1 MIIVRSHRHNLP
13 NPCHALDLMNS
24 VDSIIV
30 AGGNAS
36 RLSGIDKA
44 MLPFGSAGN
53 TLLADAVAACPGR
66 VFVVGLPREISAVA
80 DERLIWISDL
90 NPGGGP
96 AAGIWSGLKN
106 VDTQYVFISAGD
118 QTLDSE
124 TVTAIIEAAS
134 GNDGAWA
141 IREDG
146 LGQPLCA
153 CVNTQSLRDL
163 LAPTQGVN
171 LSPLRLLSTLNM
183 VGVSVK
189 PGQVTDFDTWADVT
203 RAVKRS
209 ESMDQI
215 TQMWLARISA
225 ILEVDQHELQ
235 VAELLDLTRE
245 VAHGVER
252 KSAPLTTYL
261 LGYAAGKKSLTST
274 EVTDLI
280 GHVSKA
286 VQEWETV
293 D

>member
-1 MIIVRSHRHNLP
+1 
-13 NPCHALDLMNS
+13 MNS

-30 AGGNAS
+30 AGGKAS

-44 MLPFGSAGN
+44 LLPFGSAGN
-53 TLLADAVAACPGR
+53 ALLVDAVAACPGR
-66 VFVVGLPREISAVA
+66 VFVVGLPRDIAVA
-80 DERLIWISDL
+80 EIARVIWVSDL

-96 AAGIWSGLKN
+96 AAGIWSGLEH
-106 VDTQYVFISAGD
+106 VDTEYVFISAGD

-153 CVNTQSLRDL
+153 CVRTQLLRDL
-163 LAPTQGVN
+163 LAPTQGIN

-189 PGQVTDFDTWADVT
+189 PGQVTDFDTWTDVA

-215 TQMWLARISA
+215 TQMWLARVAA
-225 ILEVDQHELQ
+225 ILEVDQHGLP

-261 LGYAAGKKSLTST
+261 LGYAAGKKSLTSA
-274 EVTDLI
+274 EVTDLLS
-280 GHVSKA
+280 HVSKA

>member
-1 MIIVRSHRHNLP
+1 MI
-13 NPCHALDLMNS
+13 S

-30 AGGNAS
+30 AGGRAS
-36 RLSGIDKA
+36 RLNGMDKA
-44 MLPFGSAGN
+44 LLPFGSAGN
-53 TLLADAVAACPGR
+53 TLLVDAAAACPGR
-66 VFVVGLPREISAVA
+66 VFVVGAPRDIAGESIPN
-80 DERLIWISDL
+80 LIWIADL

-96 AAGIWSGLKN
+96 AAGIWSGLEH
-106 VDTQYVFISAGD
+106 VDTEYVFISAGD

-124 TVTAIIEAAS
+124 TVTAIIEAALE
-134 GNDGAWA
+134 NDGAWA

-153 CVNTQSLRDL
+153 CVRTQLVKDL
-163 LAPTQGVN
+163 LAPTQGIN
-171 LSPLRLLSTLNM
+171 LSPLRLLSTLQM

-215 TQMWLARISA
+215 TQMWLARVA
-225 ILEVDQHELQ
+225 AVLEVDQHELPVEQ
-235 VAELLDLTRE
+235 LLDLTRE

-261 LGYAAGKKSLTST
+261 LGYAAGKKSLTSA
-274 EVTDLI
+274 EVTDLLS
-280 GHVSKA
+280 HVSKA